1 MHKRANILIIAS
13 VLLLFVGMIYILFRE
28 GGIFTSWLT
37 SLVPIDLPFCGNL
50 IDHSTFV
57 SYISLFVL
65 ADSLWYGALLL
76 FNSLLRSDAWY
87 SMGDD
92 IYGDGPPV
100 YL

>member
-37 SLVPIDLPFCGNL
+37 SLVPIDLPFCSNL

-57 SYISLFVL
+57 GYISLFVL

-76 FNSLLRSDAWY
+76 FNSLLRSDTWY
-87 SMGDD
+87 SRGDN